1 MSKDSR
7 LPAEWEVTHLVTP
20 GDNLLAA
27 LVGDN
32 KMERQQK
39 RHV

>member
-32 KMERQQK
+32 NGATAKMPL
-39 RHV
+39 V